1 MKTILFIFMLIVVLT
16 GDGYGQQV
24 TPVDAAW
31 IKDIRQLK
39 SDTVYVIN
47 FWATWCKPCVMEL
60 PELDK
65 IKEAYQAKAVKVIL
79 VSNDMRKGIEQKL
92 ISFIR
97 ERQVKSSVCWMNES
111 DANSWINLVDSS
123 WSGAIPATWV
133 IQPNTAFHFFKEG
146 EVNFEQLKQV
156 VDANVK

>member
-1 MKTILFIFMLIVVLT
+1 MKSVFIFCFLIICLN
-16 GDGYGQQV
+16 GNGFGQQIK
-24 TPVDAAW
+24 PVDATW
-31 IKDIRQLK
+31 IKDMRKLK

-47 FWATWCKPCVMEL
+47 FWATWCKPCVTEL

-65 IKEAYQAKAVKVIL
+65 IKETYQAKAVKVIL

-97 ERQVKSSVCWMNES
+97 ERHIKSSVYWMNEP

-123 WSGAIPATWV
+123 WSGAIPATWI
-133 IQPNTAFHFFKEG
+133 IQPNTAFHFFNEG